1 MIISCCYIY
10 ALLVNILTTDKV
22 YSQVTIDGVI
32 GGSVLLPCASNK
44 HEHNLQNINV
54 LWRYNA
60 SMNVFTILKGKGS
73 VEHQGPKYKNKTE
86 IFPDEFL
93 KGIFSIQLNKLIH
106 TDAGEYDCYII
117 HSGEHVNVKLLI
129 NVYSQVTVAGVIGSS
144 VFLPCASNLT
154 EYKLQDIDVHWRH
167 NASMHVYDILKGKGS
182 VELQEP
188 RFKNKTDFFPDD
200 FVRGNFSIQLNKLEH
215 TDAGVYE
222 CYIVHSGEHV
232 NVQLLINESTEAKE
246 AGEGNKSEE
255 TNLVFIS
262 ITVLCVFV
270 VVVSFSIS
278 LFVYKRFYKTSRSQ
292 ESYPASEELEPVNQ
306 NHHD

>member
-1 MIISCCYIY
+1 MKPVLLNGSQTAPNMSCCYIY
-10 ALLVNILTTDKV
+10 ALLVNIWTTDKV

-44 HEHNLQNINV
+44 HEHNLQNIDV

-93 KGIFSIQLNKLIH
+93 KGIFSIQLNNLVH
-106 TDAGEYDCYII
+106 TDAGEYDCYIV
-117 HSGEHVNVKLLI
+117 HSEEHVKVWLLI
-129 NVYSQVTVAGVIGSS
+129 NVYSQVTVDGVIGGS

-154 EYKLQDIDVHWRH
+154 EYKLQDINVHWRY

-188 RFKNKTDFFPDD
+188 RFKNKTEIFPYGL
-200 FVRGNFSIQLNKLEH
+200 VRGIFSIQLNKLEH
-215 TDAGVYE
+215 TDAGEYE

-246 AGEGNKSEE
+246 AGGGNK
-255 TNLVFIS
+255 
-262 ITVLCVFV
+262 
-270 VVVSFSIS
+270 
-278 LFVYKRFYKTSRSQ
+278 
-292 ESYPASEELEPVNQ
+292 
-306 NHHD
+306 